1 MIVTVV
7 RSGGFA
13 GLVARGEID
22 TNTAE
27 DGGRLEETVR
37 RLDPAQLG
45 TGRPQPDRY
54 IYRLEVRPEAEAD
67 PTEITVA
74 EQDLDP
80 DLAWLVDRVLG

>member
-13 GLVARGEID
+13 GLVARGEVD
-22 TNTAE
+22 TNEAE

-37 RLDPAQLG
+37 RLEAAQPG
-45 TGRPQPDRY
+45 GGRPQPDRY
-54 IYRLEVRPEAEAD
+54 IYRLQVRPEPEAAA
-67 PTEITVA
+67 TEITVA